1 VLQQLFQL
9 KTFISYWLD
18 AVDAH
23 SLHSPF
29 VFDFYTKVA
38 KGKNCLSEDSSLKQI
53 RTKLLSDHR
62 VIGVEDL
69 GAGSTR
75 LKKSA
80 RKISDIAATSLTPE
94 KFSNLYNRIIKY
106 YRCQHIVELG
116 TSLGINSLYLAH
128 AHDKC
133 NVTTF
138 EGSPPVSAIA
148 KEIFQLARSKNI
160 KLIEGNI
167 DETLPVFIRSSEAI
181 DFAFMDANHRFEP
194 TLRYFELLIKK
205 IHLNSII
212 IVDDIHYSEEMNS
225 AWRDIQTH
233 ERVFCTLD
241 LYRCGIVF
249 FNPALNKQTFVLQF

>member
-1 VLQQLFQL
+1 VLQRLFQL
-9 KTFISYWLD
+9 KDFISYWLD

-38 KGKNCLSEDSSLKQI
+38 KGKNSISEDSSLKQI
-53 RTKLLSDHR
+53 RTKLRSDHR

-75 LKKSA
+75 LKKST
-80 RKISDIAATSLTPE
+80 RKISDIAAMSLTPE

-106 YRCQHIVELG
+106 YRCRNVVELG
-116 TSLGINSLYLAH
+116 TSLGINSLYLAY
-128 AHDKC
+128 AHGKC

-138 EGSPPVSAIA
+138 EGSPSVATIA
-148 KEIFQLARSKNI
+148 KEIFQSAQPKNI

-205 IHLNSII
+205 IDRNSII
-212 IVDDIHYSEEMNS
+212 VVDDIHYSEEMNS

-233 ERVFCTLD
+233 EQVFCTLD

>member
-9 KTFISYWLD
+9 KAFISYWLD

-29 VFDFYTKVA
+29 VFDFYTRVV
-38 KGKNCLSEDSSLKQI
+38 KGKNRISEDSSLSQI
-53 RTKLLSDHR
+53 RTELLSDHR
-62 VIGVEDL
+62 VIDVNDL

-75 LKKSA
+75 LKNSA
-80 RKISDIAATSLTPE
+80 RKLSDIAATSLTPA

-106 YRCQHIVELG
+106 YHCRHIVELG
-116 TSLGINSLYLAH
+116 TSLGVNSLYLAKSRNH
-128 AHDKC
+128 C

-138 EGSPPVSAIA
+138 EGSPSVAAIA
-148 KEIFQLARSKNI
+148 KETFLSTKSENI
-160 KLIEGNI
+160 ELIEGNI

-181 DFAFMDANHRFEP
+181 DFALIDANHRFEP
-194 TLRYFELLIKK
+194 TLRYFELLIQN
-205 IHLNSII
+205 IHHNSII
-212 IVDDIHYSEEMNS
+212 VVDDIHYSEGMNS
-225 AWRDIQTH
+225 AWRAIQMH
-233 ERVFCTLD
+233 EQVFCTLD

>member
-1 VLQQLFQL
+1 MLQKLFQL

-38 KGKNCLSEDSSLKQI
+38 KGKNSILEDSSLRQI

-62 VIGVEDL
+62 VIGVDDL
-69 GAGSTR
+69 GAGSMR
-75 LKKSA
+75 LKKPA
-80 RKISDIAATSLTPE
+80 RRISDIAATSLTPE
-94 KFSNLYNRIIKY
+94 KFSRLYSRIIKY
-106 YRCQHIVELG
+106 YQCKHALELG
-116 TSLGINSLYLAH
+116 TSLGINSLYLATSFQ
-128 AHDKC
+128 DCK
-133 NVTTF
+133 VTTF
-138 EGSPPVSAIA
+138 EGSPAVATIA
-148 KEIFQLARSKNI
+148 KEIFQSNHIENI

-167 DETLPVFIRSSEAI
+167 DETLPIYIQSSEAI

-194 TLRYFELLIKK
+194 TLKYFELLIQN
-205 IHLNSII
+205 IHTNSII
-212 IVDDIHYSEEMNS
+212 VVDDIHYSIEMNR
-225 AWRDIQTH
+225 AWTEIQKH
-233 ERVFCTLD
+233 DQVFCTLD